1 LFSREDDHENAFAH
15 SSIVC
20 KIGYVM
26 WQAGQFW
33 YGLNTFN
40 LIVLGIG
47 LAALQDGA
55 LKMSLTA
62 LQKRITTLQEARK
75 HNKPKTA

>member
-1 LFSREDDHENAFAH
+1 
-15 SSIVC
+15 
-20 KIGYVM
+20 M